1 MSKSKHL
8 AMQSIQETSAEQT
21 LFPTEVGPNSPVSE
35 EVLGAV
41 RVSGGV
47 DEPYLVKARS
57 GVNNNR
63 KEFSSSFRGNVS
75 PVQVQ
80 AQ

>member
-8 AMQSIQETSAEQT
+8 AMQSIKETSAEQT

-35 EVLGAV
+35 EVSGAV

-47 DEPYLVKARS
+47 DGRYI
-57 GVNNNR
+57 G
-63 KEFSSSFRGNVS
+63 
-75 PVQVQ
+75 
-80 AQ
+80 